1 MSLAGCAMIVVRLS
15 EQIHAERADSEAAA
29 LSLELIRLATDV
41 RAPLRLKEMA
51 TVLLSPNQ
59 ESSGRYPVPQG
70 RTIARR
76 RLMAGWPIRMP
87 NAALSWRGHVAG
99 RDSNAV
105 VRRRRVRSRRID
117 SALSRAPRAN
127 EGGQQRH
134 APCSHRHLRPE
145 ADRQR
150 QIAVHDQ
157 RGGAG
162 WPSPDAGVGA

>member
-1 MSLAGCAMIVVRLS
+1 
-15 EQIHAERADSEAAA
+15 
-29 LSLELIRLATDV
+29 
-41 RAPLRLKEMA
+41 
-51 TVLLSPNQ
+51 
-59 ESSGRYPVPQG
+59 
-70 RTIARR
+70 
-76 RLMAGWPIRMP
+76 MAGWPIRMP

-105 VRRRRVRSRRID
+105 VRRRRVRSRRVD

-150 QIAVHDQ
+150 QIAVTRSEEHTSELQ
-157 RGGAG
+157 SRENLEYRLLLKK
-162 WPSPDAGVGA
+162 